1 MKQRAEGASYM
12 IRQLRLKNVGP
23 TASMKMTFGRRLNVI
38 TGDNG
43 LGKSFVLDCAWWAM
57 TRKWPAQVN
66 PRIGAGNIGRPAKAE
81 EASIYFELEG
91 KSSRKLCYE
100 AAYNRRR
107 ESWIGKKGRP
117 ANPGLILYAMADGS
131 FAVWDP
137 ARNYWKTSAE
147 DEGVESPAA
156 YVFTPQQVWDGL
168 PAARGESG
176 TFCNGIIRDWAGWQR
191 EKGEAWQQLCVV
203 LEALSPEQEK
213 LHPGKLT
220 RISLNDVRDMPTIK
234 MPYGAEVPLVHLSA
248 AMKRIIALGYCLVW
262 AWQEHKKA
270 AALLGEEE
278 TKNVVFLVDEIE
290 AHLHPRWQRLIT
302 HAMLGVTNL
311 LMQQANVQLILTTHS
326 PLVMASCEDIF
337 RAGDDKWVDMD
348 LKGQDVL
355 LSEWEHM
362 QYGTVDRWLQ
372 GPAFDLRS
380 SRSPEVEKM
389 LQEAGALLRQDSI
402 SPEDVQRLDRRMIA
416 KLPPGDAELARWRSA
431 CEARKLLK
439 P

>member
-1 MKQRAEGASYM
+1 MQMS
-12 IRQLRLKNVGP
+12 
-23 TASMKMTFGRRLNVI
+23 FGRRLNVI

-43 LGKSFVLDCAWWAM
+43 LGKSFILDCAWWAM
-57 TRKWPAQVN
+57 TRKWPVQVN
-66 PRIGAGNIGRPAKAE
+66 PQISAGNIGRPSKAGD
-81 EASIYFELEG
+81 ATIYFELKG
-91 KSSRKLCYE
+91 KSSKILSYE

-147 DEGVESPAA
+147 DDGTERPAA
-156 YVFTPQQVWDGL
+156 YVFNPQQVWDGL
-168 PAARGESG
+168 SADWGG
-176 TFCNGIIRDWAGWQR
+176 TGSFCNGIIRDWASWQR
-191 EKGEAWQQLCVV
+191 ERGEAWRQLCAV
-203 LEALSPEQEK
+203 LVALSPEQEK
-213 LHPGKLT
+213 LVPGELT
-220 RISLNDVRDMPTIK
+220 RISLNDVRDMPTLR
-234 MPYGAEVPLVHLSA
+234 MPYGSEVPLVHLSA

-270 AALLGEEE
+270 AALLGEEQ

-302 HAMLGVTNL
+302 QALLGVTDQ
-311 LMQQANVQLILTTHS
+311 LMQQADVQLILTTHS

-337 RAGDDKWVDMD
+337 HAGIDKWVDMD
-348 LKGQDVL
+348 LKEQDVL
-355 LSEWEHM
+355 ITEREEGR
-362 QYGTVDRWLQ
+362 YGTVDRWLS

-389 LQEAGALLRQDSI
+389 LLEAGSLLRQDTI
-402 SPEDVQRLDRRMIA
+402 SLEEVQRLDKLMIE
-416 KLPPGDAELARWRSA
+416 KLPPGDAELARWRSV